1 MNYKLEISYKGTRYS
16 GFAKQ
21 KNALTIQAV
30 LENTINELFNLQ
42 VVLFASGRT
51 DKYVHAIKQV
61 INIRHKSLNYPSDVI
76 MKALNSKLPS
86 DIVVNNCEIADDNFH
101 ARFNA
106 KSKIYLYKLSFNPS
120 INIFEQDIVYQ
131 YNNSINYEKLD
142 KYINLLIGKHDFLSF
157 STSELKNTIRTI
169 SSIKYEIKDQI
180 IYFYITGDG
189 FLRNMVRMI
198 IGVFLNYNE
207 DKITFEDIV
216 QLLDQPKKGAG
227 IRKANGCG
235 LYLLDVKYH

>member
-1 MNYKLEISYKGTRYS
+1 M
-16 GFAKQ
+16 
-21 KNALTIQAV
+21 
-30 LENTINELFNLQ
+30 
-42 VVLFASGRT
+42 
-51 DKYVHAIKQV
+51 
-61 INIRHKSLNYPSDVI
+61 
-76 MKALNSKLPS
+76 
-86 DIVVNNCEIADDNFH
+86 
-101 ARFNA
+101 
-106 KSKIYLYKLSFNPS
+106 
-120 INIFEQDIVYQ
+120 
-131 YNNSINYEKLD
+131 
-142 KYINLLIGKHDFLSF
+142 SF

-227 IRKANGCG
+227 VRKANGCG